1 MKVVL
6 TDEAL
11 ADLEAIIDYIA
22 LDNPERARSFSAEL
36 LAKARELAD
45 MPSAFPLVPRYAELG
60 IRRRKHGRYLIFYR
74 VGENRLTV
82 IHILHS
88 ARDYEALLFPEE

>member
-11 ADLEAIIDYIA
+11 ADLEAIIDFIGA
-22 LDNPERARSFSAEL
+22 DNPQRARSFAAEL
-36 LAKARELAD
+36 LGKARDLAT
-45 MPSAFPLVPRYAELG
+45 MPSAFPLVPRYSNRG
-60 IRRRKHGRYLIFYR
+60 IRQRKHGRYLIFYR
-74 VGENRLTV
+74 VEQDRVTI

-88 ARDYEALLFPEE
+88 ARDYEALLFPDG